1 MNTKRVNAAEGV
13 ILAALKTKKTAA
25 GVAIA
30 LESACLLQSPET
42 AAELTRRRNED
53 LALRVELAP
62 MGGPRKVP
70 FELGDSLLPAVQW
83 LLARVAELEAQ
94 RDRWTARADAV
105 VARLK
110 AERHSTNETLNDA
123 MVALA
128 ETRDRIAEL
137 EALKPAPI
145 QTCGTCGA
153 GYTYGQSC

>member
-1 MNTKRVNAAEGV
+1 MNSKRVDAAAAV
-13 ILAALKTKKTAA
+13 LLATVKQGKTLPVSWAY
-25 GVAIA
+25 A

-42 AAELTRRRNED
+42 AAEL
-53 LALRVELAP
+53 LAYQSL
-62 MGGPRKVP
+62 
-70 FELGDSLLPAVQW
+70 ELGAVDGRVSAACGNSEHPTW
-83 LLARVAELEAQ
+83 LRGRDDTRGCPWCRVAELE
-94 RDRWTARADAV
+94 
-105 VARLK
+105 

-128 ETRDRIAEL
+128 EARDRIAEL